1 MCFSAQA
8 SLATL
13 IAGLLG
19 SALVYTLKRPFDHII
34 ALYLAY
40 VSLMQGIEYALWSH
54 QTCDETHKWISRLGM
69 VLNGSQQFVLG
80 ILVLLMSPRASKNM
94 VPILLVMA
102 AYSVCA
108 FLYYKEYT
116 SDLQC
121 TNPMPNDPHLVWNW
135 NILSSYHIWW
145 TIYLGALVLISVL
158 GMPTLKNG
166 IDFSIVG
173 AIGMALSLIV
183 YPRQHMGTM
192 WCFFTA
198 LTPPIFYAWRRLIV
212 GAH

>member
-13 IAGLLG
+13 IIGLLG
-19 SALVYTLKRPFDHII
+19 SAIVYTLKRPFDHII

-40 VSLMQGIEYALWSH
+40 VSLMQGVEYALWSH

-69 VLNGSQQFVLG
+69 VLNGTQPLVLG
-80 ILVLLMSPRASKNM
+80 LIVMCMSQRASKNM
-94 VPILLVMA
+94 VIILSIMV

-108 FLYYKEYT
+108 VLYFKEYT
-116 SDLQC
+116 SGLQC
-121 TNPMPNDPHLVWNW
+121 TTPRADDPHLVWNW

-145 TIYLGALVLISVL
+145 TIYLATVVLISVF

-166 IDFSIVG
+166 TDFALIG
-173 AIGMALSLIV
+173 AIGMGLSILI
-183 YPRQHMGTM
+183 YPRQDMGDM

-198 LTPPIFYAWRRLIV
+198 LTPPIYYIYHLL
-212 GAH
+212 